1 MSAWENYLSENRNR
15 FQDEFFDLLRIPS
28 ISALPEHAADV
39 QRAAAWVAKRLT
51 AAGVEA
57 VEIMPTGGH
66 PVVYGEWLHAPGKPT
81 ILLYGH
87 FDVQPV
93 DPLHLWTTPPF
104 EPTVRDGRVY
114 ARGASDMK
122 GNLLMTIIGVE
133 ALLKTE
139 GSLPA
144 NVKFF
149 IEGQEEIGSP
159 QIPDFLAKNRE
170 RFACD

>member
-51 AAGVEA
+51 AAGLESV
-57 VEIMPTGGH
+57 VVMPTGGH

-93 DPLHLWTTPPF
+93 DPLPLWKSSPF
-104 EPTVRDGRVY
+104 EPTVQDDLVF

-122 GNLLMTIIGVE
+122 GSLLTTIIAVE
-133 ALLKTE
+133 TLLQTT
-139 GSLPA
+139 GQLPV

-159 QIPDFLAKNRE
+159 QIPAFL
-170 RFACD
+170 